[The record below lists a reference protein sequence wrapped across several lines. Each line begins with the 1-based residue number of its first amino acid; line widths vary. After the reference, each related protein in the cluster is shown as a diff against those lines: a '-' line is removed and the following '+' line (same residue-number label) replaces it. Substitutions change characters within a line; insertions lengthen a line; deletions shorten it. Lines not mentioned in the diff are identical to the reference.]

1 MEGTKKSQIIEESKE
16 TTFISADQTTS
27 FIGSPGD
34 LLKSQDDFFYKISQA
49 GDNQFKVEVPSTKKR
64 YMVQYDPKSEI
75 GFSGLPFEWERYF
88 KDMKIRPDEV
98 AKSPMEVLLTVNF
111 IATQGF
117 QKMKDKNTLYSKMS
131 KICDNIM
138 KCDPFKY
145 FKKIATIGTG
155 GFGSVFLVE
164 HLKSRRH
171 FAMKMIKPEDESDL
185 EDTLTEIALQN
196 MASKEHKNF
205 IRIFHSFEYKD
216 AFYLVMEWMD
226 GGDLSTM
233 LKAIPAEITEPVIA
247 YLIKQILLAIH
258 NMHENS
264 QIHRDLKP
272 LNVMLSTQGDVKIG
286 DFGLA
291 AQLFQESYNSKEVK
305 GTPKWMAPEIL
316 LTKPYN
322 HLVDI
327 WSLGIIALELAEGNN
342 PYRGMT
348 LQRIIYSMKN
358 EKAPRLKNKDKKW
371 SKDFVDFVNERCL
384 IKNQAERADTFELMR
399 HPFVKNADDEE
410 HKDLF
415 LIFLTEYFNNPK
427 LKLNPNKIEVAT
439 N

>member
-1 MEGTKKSQIIEESKE
+1 
-16 TTFISADQTTS
+16 
-27 FIGSPGD
+27 
-34 LLKSQDDFFYKISQA
+34 
-49 GDNQFKVEVPSTKKR
+49 
-64 YMVQYDPKSEI
+64 
-75 GFSGLPFEWERYF
+75 
-88 KDMKIRPDEV
+88 
-98 AKSPMEVLLTVNF
+98 
-111 IATQGF
+111 
-117 QKMKDKNTLYSKMS
+117 MKDKNTLYSKMS

-145 FKKIATIGTG
+145 FKKIAS
-155 GFGSVFLVE
+155 FGSVFLVE

-348 LQRIIYSMKN
+348 L
-358 EKAPRLKNKDKKW
+358 
-371 SKDFVDFVNERCL
+371 
-384 IKNQAERADTFELMR
+384 
-399 HPFVKNADDEE
+399 
-410 HKDLF
+410 
-415 LIFLTEYFNNPK
+415 
-427 LKLNPNKIEVAT
+427 
-439 N
+439 